1 MRVPRFFSPVP
12 LAEGSE
18 VALDASAAQHAVAV
32 LRLSVGAPLTLFDG
46 RGGEH
51 PATLTRVAK
60 SSVQALVGANR
71 ATELEPPFPLLLGQA
86 LAKGERMDLVVQ
98 KAVELGATA
107 IAALATERSEVR
119 LDAERAAKRVL
130 HWQGVVRAACE
141 QSGRNRLPEVRAP
154 QALDA
159 FLDALLGGARK
170 LVLAPDGA
178 PLRVLPRPSAAGL
191 VLLVGP
197 EGGLAE
203 AELARAEGA
212 GFVRASLGPRVLRTE
227 TAALAA
233 LAAVQA
239 LWG

>member
-1 MRVPRFFSPVP
+1 MRIPRFHSPIP
-12 LAEGSE
+12 LAEGVE

-32 LRLSVGAPLTLFDG
+32 LRLGVGAPLTLFDG

-51 PATLTRVAK
+51 PAVLSRVTK
-60 SSVQALVGANR
+60 SAVHAAVGARR
-71 ATELEPPFPLLLGQA
+71 AIEREPPFPIVLGQA

-107 IAALATERSEVR
+107 LVPLATERSEVR

-141 QSGRNRLPEVRAP
+141 QSGRNRLTEVGAP
-154 QALDA
+154 QALDV
-159 FLDALLGGARK
+159 FLAAAPPDALR

-178 PLRVLPRPSAAGL
+178 ALRDLPRPGPVGL

-197 EGGLAE
+197 EGGLSD
-203 AELARAEGA
+203 AELARTEAA
-212 GFVRASLGPRVLRTE
+212 GFARATLGPRVLRTE

-233 LAAVQA
+233 LAAVHA
-239 LWG
+239 VWG